1 MYPYGDPQSFLA
13 WLDTNVAYL
22 NTMYKDG
29 RGDRYKQDMLPFK
42 SQIEAIRANL
52 NLNAVFRWDKEEALR
67 KRQYE
72 IYLRYDDEYKKSL
85 ELNAQNEMQAFKM
98 RTQAFLDEIK
108 TIQHKVIN
116 KGRKIYNHKQL
127 INLAL
132 IGTISIAAAIMLKK

>member
-1 MYPYGDPQSFLA
+1 
-13 WLDTNVAYL
+13 
-22 NTMYKDG
+22 
-29 RGDRYKQDMLPFK
+29 
-42 SQIEAIRANL
+42 
-52 NLNAVFRWDKEEALR
+52 
-67 KRQYE
+67 
-72 IYLRYDDEYKKSL
+72 
-85 ELNAQNEMQAFKM
+85 MQAFKM